1 MPSGGAV
8 PPPVVP
14 FGHQF
19 PLFAP
24 HHFVGSPSQPGL
36 APSGP
41 HTSLLPPPPNRIK
54 VKRSRQRVDAG
65 EPRNSYQS
73 PFRAHRAVFKPQ
85 TPSSASSVVSSA
97 ASGVESCFMFGTLTS
112 MLGAENGG
120 WQKPEKMIT
129 QEEPPPE
136 QEHCSDD
143 ASFEHAETEA
153 PATATAEI
161 DELQSVDLNV
171 EDGDDDEGP
180 AEGDEESS
188 ANTSTPSAGSSSSR
202 RKSFFPQKQPASDDA
217 KEEDDEEL
225 LEDDEKG
232 VEEPEDLSENKVEVP
247 PTSAAEMSKL
257 QELAAESQ
265 RRLFSTLLEQQK
277 KQLGSPEFVQVS
289 VLGRQRLMAMQEKGR
304 VLSQLQQTQT
314 QQIQKDFGR
323 YAQTLKQELLSQFSG
338 CIDKIFAELASH
350 EAAANNA
357 RIAAAVAATANPAPL
372 PSPASQMPE
381 LAAQLRLPFMM
392 HPAMYGG
399 AGGPYGGAPA
409 PGAFGNGT
417 AAPGGLLGNPM
428 VPTSAASGI
437 FPSHSSGTAFNP
449 FNSSLAALSASLR
462 KNDISRMSYSP
473 YSVPKKKRS
482 KVTDSVRIKSGS
494 VRDTGSSLPAS
505 ARSSPQLAAYFPPTM
520 VGQSLYGASGFG
532 QEDNDESPMN
542 SDDNSDCG
550 PYDGGAQSS
559 TLTPMHLRKAKL
571 MFFYARYPSSSV
583 LKSYFPDIRFH
594 KNNTAQLVKWF
605 SNFSGPYGR
614 QGRPQKAIAT
624 QWGTVFLGYCN
635 PRDNQA
641 VEAAAAGDYGEFYYI
656 QMDKFARQALAEGV
670 RDKDEIV
677 VTPDSEIYKLL
688 NQHYNRNNHI
698 QPPDSLAGVIQKT
711 LQEFFVAIQNGR
723 DAEPS
728 WKKAIYKVINQLDEQ
743 IPEYFK
749 NPTFLENLES

>member
-277 KQLGSPEFVQVS
+277 KQLGSPEFV
-289 VLGRQRLMAMQEKGR
+289 QEKGR

-605 SNFSGPYGR
+605 SNFR
-614 QGRPQKAIAT
+614 
-624 QWGTVFLGYCN
+624 
-635 PRDNQA
+635 
-641 VEAAAAGDYGEFYYI
+641 EFYYI